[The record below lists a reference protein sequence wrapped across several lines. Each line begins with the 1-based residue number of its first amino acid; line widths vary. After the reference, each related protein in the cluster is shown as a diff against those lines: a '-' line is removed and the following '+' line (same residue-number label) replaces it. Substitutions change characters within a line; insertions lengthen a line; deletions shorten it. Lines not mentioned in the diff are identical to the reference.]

1 MGIYAS
7 KKTGGDMLMETSIG
21 HQVEALLEYV
31 AWTILWNK
39 YFAIM
44 FLVLGL
50 YLTIG
55 LRFFQF
61 RRFGDIMRNTICTL
75 FSKKNKSNKEGDGK
89 VSSFGAFAT
98 AVGSSVGNGNIA
110 GVASAIAIGGPGAI
124 FWMWMC
130 ALVGMAT
137 KMSEI
142 VLTQTYRQK
151 DNTGVPRGSAAYYIQ
166 KGLVEERGWKWCKGL
181 SVIFTIAMLCAF
193 YFTPGPYVVAESV
206 QAGFNLSATGSIIFS
221 VVYVILQFVI
231 ILGGIKRIV
240 KFAERIVPFMVVAY
254 FGLAFFLFLS
264 DISATIEAFK
274 SIFYCAF
281 NPTAAVGGF
290 AGVSVIMTLQV
301 GVARSVYSNEAGWGS
316 SPIIHAAA
324 EVDHPA
330 RQGLWGAFEVF
341 VDTIIVCTISGLIV
355 VITGVWQTGE
365 GGAGSVGK
373 ALTQVF
379 GPVGG
384 IALAIFIFIFSLTT
398 STGWYAY
405 LEGLVGFLVRNKPA
419 ETRTKIVKFIT
430 CTGPLFGLCATMFF
444 FAHGTVPAVAWMVLD
459 IQSAIPVYVNVVALT
474 LLSPVIFKKVKE
486 FETDFLDPEKA
497 ARKAVALNAED

>member
-1 MGIYAS
+1 MNVG
-7 KKTGGDMLMETSIG
+7 E
-21 HQVEALLEYV
+21 QVEYLLKYV

-61 RRFGDIMRNTICTL
+61 RRFGDILRNTIGTL
-75 FSKKNKSNKEGDGK
+75 FIKKDKTKKDDGSS

-98 AVGSSVGNGNIA
+98 ALGSTVGNGNIA

-130 ALVGMAT
+130 AFVGMAT

-151 DNTGVPRGSAAYYIQ
+151 DNTGIPRGSAAYYIQ

-181 SVIFTIAMLCAF
+181 SVVFSIAMLSAF

-206 QAGFNLSATGSIIFS
+206 QAGFNLSPSGAIIFS
-221 VVYVILQFVI
+221 VVYVILQFII
-231 ILGGIKRIV
+231 ILGGIKRII
-240 KFAERIVPFMVVAY
+240 KFAENAVPFMVAAY
-254 FGLAFFLFLS
+254 FAVALFIFIS
-264 DISATIEAFK
+264 DLPATMEAFK
-274 SIFYCAF
+274 SIFYYAF
-281 NPTAAVGGF
+281 KPTAAVGGF
-290 AGVSVIMTLQV
+290 AGASVMMTLQV

-316 SPIIHAAA
+316 APIIHAAA

-341 VDTIIVCTISGLIV
+341 VDTIIVCTITGLTV

-373 ALTQVF
+373 ALSQVF
-379 GPVGG
+379 GPIGG

-405 LEGLVGFLVRNKPA
+405 LEALVGYLVRDKPA
-419 ETRTKIVKFIT
+419 EVRTKIVKFIT
-430 CTGPLFGLCATMFF
+430 RTGPLFGLGATMFF
-444 FAHGTVPAVAWMVLD
+444 FSHGTVPSVAWMVLD
-459 IQSAIPVYVNVVALT
+459 IQSAVPVYVNVVALT

-486 FETDFLDPEKA
+486 FERDFLDPEQA
-497 ARKAVALNAED
+497 ARKAAKLAKK

>member
-1 MGIYAS
+1 MNL
-7 KKTGGDMLMETSIG
+7 GDQVG
-21 HQVEALLEYV
+21 HVLEYI

-39 YFAIM
+39 YFAVM

-61 RRFGDIMRNTICTL
+61 RRFGDILRNTIGTL
-75 FSKKNKSNKEGDGK
+75 FTKKKKTLQGGE

-98 AVGSSVGNGNIA
+98 ALGSTVGNGNIA

-142 VLTQTYRQK
+142 VLTQTYRVK
-151 DNTGVPRGSAAYYIQ
+151 DNTGIPRGSAAYYIQ
-166 KGLVEERGWKWCKGL
+166 KGLVEERGWKWCKSL
-181 SVIFTIAMLCAF
+181 SFIFTIAMLSAF

-206 QAGFNLSATGSIIFS
+206 QAGFNLSPTGAIVFS
-221 VVYVILQFVI
+221 FVYVILQFII

-240 KFAERIVPFMVVAY
+240 NFAEKAVPFMVMAY
-254 FGLAFFLFLS
+254 FAVALFLFLR
-264 DISATIEAFK
+264 DIPATFGAFK
-274 SIFYCAF
+274 SIFYYAF

-290 AGVSVIMTLQV
+290 AGASVMMTLQV

-316 SPIIHAAA
+316 APIIHAAA

-330 RQGLWGAFEVF
+330 RQGMWGAFEVF
-341 VDTIIVCTISGLIV
+341 VDTIIVCTITGLMV

-373 ALTQVF
+373 ALSQVF
-379 GPVGG
+379 GPIGG

-405 LEGLVGFLVRNKPA
+405 LEALVGYLVRNKPA
-419 ETRTKIVKFIT
+419 ATRTKVVRFIT

-444 FAHGTVPAVAWMVLD
+444 FSHGTVPAVAWMVLD
-459 IQSAIPVYVNVVALT
+459 IQSAIPVYVNVIALT
-474 LLSPVIFKKVKE
+474 LLSPVIFRKVKE
-486 FETDFLDPEKA
+486 FETDYLDPEKTA
-497 ARKAVALNAED
+497 REAMRKAA

>member
-1 MGIYAS
+1 MNI
-7 KKTGGDMLMETSIG
+7 GDQIE
-21 HQVEALLEYV
+21 HLLEYV

-39 YFAIM
+39 YFAVM

-61 RRFGDIMRNTICTL
+61 RRFGDIMRNTIGTL
-75 FSKKNKSNKEGDGK
+75 FRKKDTVKKESGNK

-98 AVGSSVGNGNIA
+98 ALGSTVGNGNIA

-142 VLTQTYRQK
+142 VLTQTYKQV

-166 KGLVEERGWKWCKGL
+166 KGLVEERGWKWCKVLSTTFSIGL
-181 SVIFTIAMLCAF
+181 LCAF
-193 YFTPGPYVVAESV
+193 YITPGPYVVAESV
-206 QAGFNLSATGSIIFS
+206 QAGFNLSRTGAILFS
-221 VVYVILQFVI
+221 CAYVTIQLTVI
-231 ILGGIKRIV
+231 NGGIKRIV
-240 KFAERIVPFMVVAY
+240 KFAESIVPIMVIAY
-254 FGLAFFLFLS
+254 FAVAFFIILR
-264 DISATIEAFK
+264 DVPATFEALK
-274 SIFYCAF
+274 SIFYYAF

-290 AGVSVIMTLQV
+290 AGASIMMTLQV

-316 SPIIHAAA
+316 APIIHAAV

-341 VDTIIVCTISGLIV
+341 VDTMIVCTITGLIV
-355 VITGVWQTGE
+355 VISGVWETGE

-373 ALTQVF
+373 ALSQVF
-379 GPVGG
+379 GPIGG
-384 IALAIFIFIFSLTT
+384 MALAVFIFVFAITT

-405 LEGLVGFLVRNKPA
+405 LEALVGYIVRDKPA
-419 ETRTKIVKFIT
+419 AVRMKIVKFIT
-430 CTGPLFGLCATMFF
+430 RTGPFFGLSATMFF
-444 FAHGTVPAVAWMVLD
+444 FANGTVPSVAWMVLD
-459 IQSAIPVYVNVVALT
+459 IQSAIPVYVNVIALT
-474 LLSPVIFKKVKE
+474 LLSPVIFKKVRE

-497 ARKAVALNAED
+497 AREAARGKLGKE

>member
-1 MGIYAS
+1 MNI
-7 KKTGGDMLMETSIG
+7 GDQIE
-21 HQVEALLEYV
+21 HLLEYV

-39 YFAIM
+39 YFAVM

-61 RRFGDIMRNTICTL
+61 RRFGDIMRNTIGTL
-75 FSKKNKSNKEGDGK
+75 FRKKDTVKKESSNN

-98 AVGSSVGNGNIA
+98 ALGSTVGNGNIA

-142 VLTQTYRQK
+142 VLTQTYKQK
-151 DNTGVPRGSAAYYIQ
+151 DNTGISRGSAAYYIQ
-166 KGLVEERGWKWCKGL
+166 KGLVEEKGWKWCKVL
-181 SVIFTIAMLCAF
+181 SVVFTVAMLSAF

-206 QAGFNLSATGSIIFS
+206 QAGFNLSATGAIIFS
-221 VVYVILQFVI
+221 FIYVILQFII
-231 ILGGIKRIV
+231 ILGGIKRII
-240 KFAERIVPFMVVAY
+240 KFAESAVPFMVVAY
-254 FGLAFFLFLS
+254 FGVAFFLILK
-264 DISATIEAFK
+264 DIPATIEAFK
-274 SIFYCAF
+274 SIFYYAF

-290 AGVSVIMTLQV
+290 AGASIIMTLQV

-316 SPIIHAAA
+316 APIIHAAA
-324 EVDHPA
+324 DVDHPA

-341 VDTIIVCTISGLIV
+341 VDTIIVCTITGLMV
-355 VITGVWQTGE
+355 VITGVWQAGE

-373 ALTQVF
+373 ALSHVY

-384 IALAIFIFIFSLTT
+384 MALAIFIFIFSLTT

-405 LEGLVGFLVRNKPA
+405 LEALVGFMVRDKPA
-419 ETRTKIVKFIT
+419 ETRRKIVKFIT
-430 CTGPLFGLCATMFF
+430 CTGPLFGLGATMFF
-444 FAHGTVPAVAWMVLD
+444 FSHGTVPAVAWMVLD
-459 IQSAIPVYVNVVALT
+459 IQSAIPVYVNVIALT
-474 LLSPVIFKKVKE
+474 LLSPVIFKKVRE

-497 ARKAVALNAED
+497 AREAARGKLAKE